1 MPGTVMGEKELD
13 KPRLS
18 IIVPIYNVEKYIR
31 GSIDSILKQTFT
43 DFEVILVDDGSPDQ
57 CGKIC
62 DEYAASDSRVKV
74 IHKPNGGLSDAR
86 NKGIEVA
93 QGEII
98 GFVDGDDTI
107 SPDMYRTMIR
117 YMDVHQLDVVCADTY
132 VVKNGRESFRPRYK
146 EDRVFSRMEAVNEIL
161 DGTLDNAAPNKIFR
175 RKTIGAV
182 RFPVG
187 RIYEDVATVY
197 LWIYQA
203 EKTGYLCRP
212 FYYYFKRQG
221 SIVQQAFNSKG
232 RYDCFCGYKE
242 RLDFARKHNLSSA
255 DACEVQALETALATL
270 TAFLAMNES
279 TESERYLEVTGFIR
293 DHTAVRFTSRL
304 KPKHRFLIHCFRYC
318 PPLYKLSANLSAWCK
333 KILKN

>member
-1 MPGTVMGEKELD
+1 MY

-18 IIVPIYNVEKYIR
+18 IIVPVYNVEKYIR
-31 GSIDSILKQTFT
+31 GSVDSILKQTFT

-62 DEYAASDSRVKV
+62 DEYAVSDTRVKV

-86 NKGIEVA
+86 NKGIEAA

-98 GFVDGDDTI
+98 GFVDSDDMI
-107 SPDMYRTMIR
+107 SADMYRTMIR
-117 YMDVHQLDVVCADTY
+117 YMDAHQSDVVCADTF
-132 VVKNGRESFRPRYK
+132 VVKNGRESFRPRYNK
-146 EDRVFSRMEAVNEIL
+146 DMLFEPGEAINEIL
-161 DGTLDNAAPNKIFR
+161 NGSLDNAVWNKIYKR
-175 RKTIGAV
+175 HVIGDI

-197 LWIYQA
+197 RWIYQA
-203 EKTGYLCRP
+203 EKVGYLCRP

-242 RLDFARKHNLSSA
+242 RLVFARGHDLDSV

-270 TAFLAMNES
+270 TAFYAMNES
-279 TESERYLEVTGFIR
+279 TVSDRYMDVTDFIEN
-293 DHTAVRFTSRL
+293 HTATRFTSRL
-304 KPKHRFLIHCFRYC
+304 KPKHRFLINCYRYC
-318 PPLYKLSANLSAWCK
+318 PPVYKLYAGLSAWSK